1 MELLIPINIL
11 ILIGICCVAGPAK
24 RAERNSRRLNEIME
38 IVFREHLDAENRRIL
53 DAEAARQQA
62 AEERRRQR
70 VKERKE
76 TWHKIKGKFKKEDT
90 TLEDYEDW
98 KENRH

>member
-11 ILIGICCVAGPAK
+11 ILIAICFVSGHAK

-38 IVFREHLDAENRRIL
+38 IVFRQNLDAENQRIL
-53 DAEAARQQA
+53 EIEEAKRQA
-62 AEERRRQR
+62 AEERRQQR
-70 VKERKE
+70 AKE
-76 TWHKIKGKFKKEDT
+76 KEDT

>member
-11 ILIGICCVAGPAK
+11 ILIAICFVSGHAK
-24 RAERNSRRLNEIME
+24 RAERNSKRLDEIME
-38 IVFREHLDAENRRIL
+38 IVFREHLDAENQRIQNIE
-53 DAEAARQQA
+53 DARQQA
-62 AEERRRQR
+62 AEERRLQR

-76 TWHKIKGKFKKEDT
+76 NWRKVKGKFKKENT
-90 TLEDYEDW
+90 TLDDYKDW